1 LAYYMGAREIRIAT
15 LIASLPNTGIKPVSL
30 VLLKTLGNEF
40 RQKPDAQSL
49 YNLKALIIR
58 GARNGFPTYQSR

>member
-1 LAYYMGAREIRIAT
+1 MGAREIRIAT
-15 LIASLPNTGIKPVSL
+15 LIASLLNTGIKPVSL

-40 RQKPDAQSL
+40 CQKLEAQSL
-49 YNLKALIIR
+49 YNLKASIIQ